1 MAEIRIEK
9 KKPIWPWILLLLG
22 IAALVYFFVFRDK
35 EAEQEIKED
44 IQEETSMVK
53 PDVKHD
59 NKAKTIYS

>member
-53 PDVKHD
+53 PDVKQD

>member
-53 PDVKHD
+53 PDIKQD

>member
-22 IAALVYFFVFRDK
+22 IAALIYFFVFRDK

-53 PDVKHD
+53 PDVKQD